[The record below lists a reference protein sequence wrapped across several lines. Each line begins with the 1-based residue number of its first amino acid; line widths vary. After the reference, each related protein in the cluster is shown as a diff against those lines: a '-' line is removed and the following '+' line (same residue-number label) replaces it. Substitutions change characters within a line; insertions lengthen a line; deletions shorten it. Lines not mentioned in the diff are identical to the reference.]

1 MISVTGKPHVIV
13 THSEEVQE
21 KVAANLQPQ
30 IVNAV
35 SSAVGSLLGNDVDI
49 KGDIFKGLSIS
60 ATFSNDQTT
69 IEDLFMEEN
78 IEDAVS
84 RAVDF
89 GIGTAL
95 DTASRE
101 VAAQN
106 PQDML

>member
-1 MISVTGKPHVIV
+1 MITIDGKPHVIV
-13 THSEEVQE
+13 THPEEVEE
-21 KVAANLQPQ
+21 KVAQNLQPQ

-35 SSAVGSLLGNDVDI
+35 SSAVGSLLGEDVDI
-49 KGDIFKGLSIS
+49 KGDIFKGLNIS
-60 ATFSNDQTT
+60 ATFSNDHTT
-69 IEDLFMEEN
+69 LEDLFMEEN

-84 RAVDF
+84 NTIDF

-106 PQDML
+106 PQDLL